1 MADLASNDIVGLV
14 VSDPSLVED
23 AFDDLGAS
31 SRLKRKNAAHFL
43 NQIAQVEPGVLAPRI
58 SDFVAALDNR
68 EAQTRWECL
77 DALSALV
84 PFDSRACDKA
94 VNGAEVALFD
104 EDSGPLHLSA
114 FRFLSVFGATTPM
127 RSQRVWPL
135 LDEAIQC
142 YHGDLEYSDMLSCMV
157 NFTTGKISSAIKQ
170 EIYDRFEFDAKHA
183 GVFSKKSQ
191 AILDNVTA

>member
-1 MADLASNDIVGLV
+1 MQNLCL
-14 VSDPSLVED
+14 
-23 AFDDLGAS
+23 
-31 SRLKRKNAAHFL
+31 HFL

-104 EDSGPLHLSA
+104 EDSLAPCICP
-114 FRFLSVFGATTPM
+114 RFGF
-127 RSQRVWPL
+127 
-135 LDEAIQC
+135 
-142 YHGDLEYSDMLSCMV
+142 
-157 NFTTGKISSAIKQ
+157 
-170 EIYDRFEFDAKHA
+170 
-183 GVFSKKSQ
+183 
-191 AILDNVTA
+191 